1 MSQWGSSS
9 WLDKKSQTGNQMT
22 RVDVAP
28 LSHMTHMTHVSRLSM
43 QKLNERTGENCLV
56 VSLPTLNNHPKWQI
70 VPPTTLTVTADAQAG
85 A

>member
-28 LSHMTHMTHVSRLSM
+28 LSHMTHMTHMTHVSRPSM
-43 QKLNERTGENCLV
+43 QKEAERKN
-56 VSLPTLNNHPKWQI
+56 W
-70 VPPTTLTVTADAQAG
+70 
-85 A
+85 